1 MIDPVL
7 YTPLNRVHTPLS
19 PYYYACLQVIQAG
32 FQSRAIN
39 PGKKKFDNCHKRLSD
54 YE

>member
-1 MIDPVL
+1 MCDPVL
-7 YTPLNRVHTPLS
+7 YTPLIGLYTPLS

-39 PGKKKFDNCHKRLSD
+39 PGKKFDNCHKRLSD